1 MDPLW
6 RTPRGPSI
14 YKDLR
19 SRDSLVTSMPGMF
32 GRPRRIVFFLGF
44 SQLSDENLR
53 GWYDYRMMG

>member
-14 YKDLR
+14 YEDLC
-19 SRDSLVTSMPGMF
+19 SRDSLVASMSGMF
-32 GRPRRIVFFLGF
+32 GRPRRMVFFLGF
-44 SQLSDENLR
+44 SQLSYENLR